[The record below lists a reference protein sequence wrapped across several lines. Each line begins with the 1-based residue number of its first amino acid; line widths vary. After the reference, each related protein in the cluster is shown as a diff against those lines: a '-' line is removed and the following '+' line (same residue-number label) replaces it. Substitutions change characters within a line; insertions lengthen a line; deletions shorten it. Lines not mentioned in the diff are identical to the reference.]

1 MGDSQKEKYMIK
13 RCNNCGLNSFNNR
26 QTGATTNKLKDFD
39 KFNLMNNLTWLR
51 QIELSTTKKEVSKE
65 R

>member
-1 MGDSQKEKYMIK
+1 MIK